1 MPNIEL
7 ENITDFYKKVA
18 KIQNLLEDLNHFWAK
33 EICNQIFKEIE
44 TKIDP
49 ISERLNMYNI
59 LINIWESHIRIL
71 VSDLHN
77 NWPSI
82 YDAYNF
88 IFEILSFLNDSNRI
102 SEIGIRLVK
111 IFYKIKFTE
120 NTNNAKI
127 LESLALLI
135 YNSENFQKS
144 LELFFL
150 AFILNDEFLQ
160 TPSGDDCLK
169 NFNSLLLKL
178 SAEHRDILLN
188 AFLLEIYDNFFDD
201 NSLKFQEF
209 AESLFRI
216 SFQSFEFILHKSLQ
230 NISQQPI
237 NFQDNMGLLEET
249 IYSLQMIKEE
259 KWAFS
264 IVKIYCNLLK
274 KLNKNQKLEKFLYY
288 FIEKSCK
295 HGEYQTALKAYSYLD
310 EITESNNSEFQLR
323 NIKIWAEAAK
333 NFRKLSDKSY
343 FVATIKKFREL
354 LKLPDDPRLFQDFT
368 YAFNEYYRLIR
379 GRMNIDKEEFW
390 WIAFHRSIFEE
401 GFKDIAE
408 LSAKHLN
415 VAQSPLFESLIN
427 REIQKTIE
435 TKSRLTKSN
444 DPIDIGGMVPSKII
458 IKLRIPANK
467 NIKMYSEL
475 FYTSGFSKP
484 ELVKIDEIW
493 KEPQL
498 IRLYLQLPF
507 NDPRIKTPVQ
517 SQISQVQFGKLAY
530 LFLPQELRTFFSQL
544 IIGKDHVPEIFI
556 IMDEPGYPFEMLH
569 DEKSSLGTKF
579 AFGYRFDEPKLS
591 PEKIMIQDQPEDI
604 VNLKYMFLAIGDLN
618 KEFPKIWDEIE
629 KKYNPL
635 FPFPESSKQLDFL
648 ESKINNLRPLVEK
661 STFLNSQS
669 GTFQNIEKEITS
681 GLYNIIYISSNLFY
695 IEENPLQSYFITPDD
710 HIINLQDILEM
721 LSFAQKHNE
730 IQGIPFFKPL
740 LIFDAQIIDKSGK
753 IISRSFNQLSKIS
766 KLIGSKNLIGILSRI
781 SIEFDEILKL
791 FLSEFIN
798 RLFLR
803 ESIGSALLN
812 AHKQLYKIVKSLE
825 KLDDDEYSLSQT
837 LLETHYVFYGNLFN
851 FLE

>member
-1 MPNIEL
+1 MSKLEL
-7 ENITDFYKKVA
+7 ENITDFYKKIA
-18 KIQNLLEDLNHFWAK
+18 RIQNLLDNLNHFWAK
-33 EICNQIFKEIE
+33 ELCNQIIKEIE
-44 TKIDP
+44 INVEP
-49 ISERLNMYNI
+49 ISERLNIYNI
-59 LINIWESHIRIL
+59 LISIWESHIQNL
-71 VSDLHN
+71 VSDLYN
-77 NWPSI
+77 NWPLI

-111 IFYKIKFTE
+111 IFHKINFTK

-150 AFILNDEFLQ
+150 SYFFNENYFQ
-160 TPSGDDCLK
+160 TPIGDECLK

-178 SAEHRDILLN
+178 SVEHREILLN
-188 AFLLEIYDNFFDD
+188 AFLLEIYDDFFDG
-201 NSLKFQEF
+201 NTIKFQEF
-209 AESLFRI
+209 TEILFRI
-216 SFQSFEFILHKSLQ
+216 SFQNFEFILHKSLQ
-230 NISQQPI
+230 KISQHSI
-237 NFQDNMGLLEET
+237 NFQEEIGLLEET
-249 IYSLQMIKEE
+249 INSLQMMKEE
-259 KWAFS
+259 RWALS
-264 IVKIYCNLLK
+264 IVKIYCNILY

-288 FIEKSCK
+288 FIDKSCK
-295 HGEYQTALKAYSYLD
+295 HGEYQTALNAYYYLD
-310 EITESNNSEFQLR
+310 EITDSNDSEFQLKS
-323 NIKIWAEAAK
+323 IKIWAEAAN
-333 NFRKLSDKSY
+333 NFRKLTDKSY
-343 FVATIKKFREL
+343 FVSAIKNFRAL
-354 LKLPDDPRLFQDFT
+354 LKLPADPRLFQDFT

-379 GRMNIDKEEFW
+379 GRMNIDEEEFW
-390 WIAFHRSIFEE
+390 WVAFHRSIFEE

-415 VAQSPLFESLIN
+415 IAHLPLSESLISN
-427 REIQKTIE
+427 GIQKTIDM
-435 TKSRLTKSN
+435 KSTLTKSN
-444 DPIDIGGMVPSKII
+444 DSIDIGGMIPSKIT

-467 NIKMYSEL
+467 NMKMYSEL

-498 IRLYLQLPF
+498 IRLYMQLPF
-507 NDPRIKTPVQ
+507 NNPQKEQSIQ
-517 SQISQVQFGKLAY
+517 SQMSQVQFGKLAY
-530 LFLPQELRTFFSQL
+530 LFLPQELRLFFSQL
-544 IIGKDHVPEIFI
+544 IIREVHVPEVFV

-591 PEKIMIQDQPEDI
+591 PEKIVIQDQSEDI

-618 KEFPKIWDEIE
+618 KEFPKIWDENE
-629 KKYNPL
+629 KKYYPL
-635 FPFPESSKQLDFL
+635 FPFPESSKQLEFL
-648 ESKINNLRPLVEK
+648 ESKLNNLQPLVEK

-669 GTFQNIEKEITS
+669 GTYQNIEKEITS

-695 IEENPLQSYFITPDD
+695 IEENPLHSYFITPDD
-710 HIINLQDILEM
+710 QIINLQDILEM

-740 LIFDAQIIDKSGK
+740 LIFDAQIIDKSGN
-753 IISRSFNQLSKIS
+753 IISRSFNQLSNIS
-766 KLIGSKNLIGILSRI
+766 KLIGSKNLIGILARI

-803 ESIGSALLN
+803 ESIGSALLK

-825 KLDDDEYSLSQT
+825 ELDDENYSLSQI
-837 LLETHYVFYGNLFN
+837 LQETHYVFYGNLFN

>member
-1 MPNIEL
+1 MSQIEL
-7 ENITDFYKKVA
+7 ENVTDFYKKIA
-18 KIQNLLEDLNHFWAK
+18 KIQNLLDDLNHFWAK
-33 EICNQIFKEIE
+33 ELCNQIIKEIE
-44 TKIDP
+44 IKIKP
-49 ISERLNMYNI
+49 ISERLNLYNI

-71 VSDLHN
+71 VSDLNN
-77 NWPSI
+77 NWPLIS
-82 YDAYNF
+82 DAYNF
-88 IFEILSFLNDSNRI
+88 IFEILSIVNDSNRI

-111 IFYKIKFTE
+111 IFYKIEFTKK
-120 NTNNAKI
+120 TNMAKI
-127 LESLALLI
+127 LETLALLI
-135 YNSENFQKS
+135 YDSENFQKS

-150 AFILNDEFLQ
+150 AFVLNDGFLT
-160 TPSGDDCLK
+160 TPSGDECLK
-169 NFNSLLLKL
+169 SFNTLLLKL
-178 SAEHRDILLN
+178 SPEHRVILLN
-188 AFLLEIYDNFFDD
+188 AFLIEIYDNFFDD
-201 NSLKFQEF
+201 NTIKFQEF
-209 AESLFRI
+209 AELLFRI
-216 SFQSFEFILHKSLQ
+216 SFQNFEFVLHKSLQ

-237 NFQDNMGLLEET
+237 NFQEEMGLLEET
-249 IYSLQMIKEE
+249 IYSLQMMKEE
-259 KWAFS
+259 RWAFS
-264 IVKIYCNLLK
+264 IVKIYCNLLN
-274 KLNKNQKLEKFLYY
+274 KLNKNQKLEKFLYS

-295 HGEYQTALKAYSYLD
+295 HGEYQTALNAYSYLD
-310 EITESNNSEFQLR
+310 EIVNSNDSKFQLR
-323 NIKIWAEAAK
+323 RIKIWAEAAK
-333 NFRKLSDKSY
+333 YFGKLTDKSY
-343 FVATIKKFREL
+343 FITTIKKFREL
-354 LKLPDDPRLFQDFT
+354 LKLPDDPRFFQDYT
-368 YAFNEYYRLIR
+368 YAFNEYYHLIR
-379 GRMNIDKEEFW
+379 GRMSIDKEEFW
-390 WIAFHRSIFEE
+390 WVAFHRSIFEE

-415 VAQSPLFESLIN
+415 ISQLPIFDFLIN
-427 REIQKTIE
+427 NEIQKTLNM
-435 TKSRLTKSN
+435 KSGLNKSN
-444 DPIDIGGMVPSKII
+444 DPIDIGGMIPSKII
-458 IKLRIPANK
+458 MKLRIPANK

-493 KEPQL
+493 QEPQL

-507 NDPRIKTPVQ
+507 NDPSIKMPVQ

-569 DEKSSLGTKF
+569 DENSSLGTKF

-591 PEKIMIQDQPEDI
+591 PEKIVIQKQSEDI
-604 VNLKYMFLAIGDLN
+604 VNLKYMLLAIGDLN
-618 KEFPKIWDEIE
+618 KDFPKIWNENE

-648 ESKINNLRPLVEK
+648 ESKINNLQPLVEK

-669 GTFQNIEKEITS
+669 GIYQNIEKEITS
-681 GLYNIIYISSNLFY
+681 GLYNIIYISSNIFY

-710 HIINLQDILEM
+710 HILSLQDIIEM

-740 LIFDAQIIDKSGK
+740 IIFDGQIIDKSGK
-753 IISRSFNQLSKIS
+753 IIYRSFNQFSNIS
-766 KLIGSKNLIGILSRI
+766 KLIGSKNLIGILARI

-791 FLSEFIN
+791 FLGEFIN

-803 ESIGSALLN
+803 ESIGSALLK
-812 AHKQLYKIVKSLE
+812 AHKQLYNIVKSIE
-825 KLDDDEYSLSQT
+825 NFSLSQT

>member
-1 MPNIEL
+1 MSDIEL
-7 ENITDFYKKVA
+7 ENITGFHKKVA
-18 KIQNLLEDLNHFWAK
+18 RIQNLLEDLNHFWAK

-44 TKIDP
+44 TRIDP

-59 LINIWESHIRIL
+59 LINIWESHIKIL
-71 VSDLHN
+71 VSDLYN
-77 NWPSI
+77 NWPLI

-127 LESLALLI
+127 LESLALLT

-150 AFILNDEFLQ
+150 AFILNNDFFQ
-160 TPSGDDCLK
+160 TPSGDECLK
-169 NFNSLLLKL
+169 NFNALLLKL
-178 SAEHRDILLN
+178 SAEHRDVLLN

-201 NSLKFQEF
+201 NSIKFQEF

-216 SFQSFEFILHKSLQ
+216 SFQNFEFILHKSLQ
-230 NISQQPI
+230 NISQNPI
-237 NFQDNMGLLEET
+237 NFQENMSLLEET

-264 IVKIYCNLLK
+264 IVKIYCNLLNK
-274 KLNKNQKLEKFLYY
+274 QQKNQELENFLYL
-288 FIEKSCK
+288 FISKSNK
-295 HGEYQTALKAYSYLD
+295 HGEYQTSLNTYFYLD
-310 EITESNNSEFQLR
+310 EITKSNSSEFQIR

-333 NFRKLSDKSY
+333 NFRKLTDKSY
-343 FVATIKKFREL
+343 FVVAIKKFREL
-354 LKLPDDPRLFQDFT
+354 LKIPDNPRNFQDYT

-379 GRMNIDKEEFW
+379 GRMNIDEEEFW
-390 WIAFHRSIFEE
+390 LVAFHRSVFEE

-408 LSAKHLN
+408 LSVKHLN
-415 VAQSPLFESLIN
+415 IKQLPSFDSLIDN
-427 REIQKTIE
+427 EIQKTIE
-435 TKSRLTKSN
+435 MKNQQNKSN

-458 IKLRIPANK
+458 IKLRIPANN

-498 IRLYLQLPF
+498 IRLYMQLPF
-507 NDPRIKTPVQ
+507 NNPVMENPQ
-517 SQISQVQFGKLAY
+517 YSQISQVQFGKLAY
-530 LFLPQELRTFFSQL
+530 LFLPQDLRLFFSQL
-544 IIGKDHVPEIFI
+544 NLGKDRVPEFFI
-556 IMDEPGYPFEMLH
+556 IMDEPSYPFEMIH
-569 DEKSSLGTKF
+569 DEKSPLGTKF

-591 PEKIMIQDQPEDI
+591 PEKIVIQDQPEDI
-604 VNLKYMFLAIGDLN
+604 VNLKYMILAIGDLN
-618 KEFPKIWDEIE
+618 AEYPKIWDENE
-629 KKYNPL
+629 KKYCPL
-635 FPFPESSKQLDFL
+635 FPFPESIKQLNFL
-648 ESKINNLRPLVEK
+648 ESKINNLQPLVEK
-661 STFLNSQS
+661 SKFLNSKS
-669 GTFQNIEKEITS
+669 GTYKNIEKEITS
-681 GLYNIIYISSNLFY
+681 GLYNIIYITSNLFY

-710 HIINLQDILEM
+710 KIINLKDILEM

-730 IQGIPFFKPL
+730 VQGIPFFKPL

-753 IISRSFNQLSKIS
+753 IISRSFNQLSNIS
-766 KLIGSKNLIGILSRI
+766 KLIGSKNIIGILARI
-781 SIEFDEILKL
+781 SIEFDEILDL
-791 FLSEFIN
+791 FLGEFIN

-812 AHKQLYKIVKSLE
+812 AHKQLYEIVKSIDSMHLM
-825 KLDDDEYSLSQT
+825 
-837 LLETHYVFYGNLFN
+837 ETHYVFYGDPFN